1 MTILS
6 EIVDYKEQLLKDGY
20 YHDKLQNLKEVKHN
34 NKSRLTD
41 ALIKNDNLT
50 LIAEIK
56 SKSPSVKA
64 FQQTNIFKQV
74 SDYELYGANAISVL
88 TDERYFGGSFERLQ
102 QISETTQLPVLCKDF
117 IIDPLQI
124 DVAQKAGASIILLI
138 VNILTDEKLRQLYQ
152 YASSKGLEV
161 LVEVHDG
168 IELQRAYQLNPQIIG
183 VNNRDLKSFNTD
195 VKHTNQILKC
205 KKENYLYISESGIH
219 SQQEVKQIV
228 KSGIDGLLVG
238 GALMNCNE
246 LEHFIPSLKL
256 KKVKQ

>member
-20 YHDKLQNLKEVKHN
+20 YHDKLQNLKGVKHK

-64 FQQTNIFKQV
+64 FQQTNIIKQV
-74 SDYELYGANAISVL
+74 SDYERYGANAISVL

-117 IIDPLQI
+117 IID
-124 DVAQKAGASIILLI
+124 AS
-138 VNILTDEKLRQLYQ
+138 N
-152 YASSKGLEV
+152 
-161 LVEVHDG
+161 
-168 IELQRAYQLNPQIIG
+168 
-183 VNNRDLKSFNTD
+183 
-195 VKHTNQILKC
+195 
-205 KKENYLYISESGIH
+205 
-219 SQQEVKQIV
+219 
-228 KSGIDGLLVG
+228 
-238 GALMNCNE
+238 
-246 LEHFIPSLKL
+246 
-256 KKVKQ
+256 

>member
-20 YHDKLQNLKEVKHN
+20 YHDKLQNLKGVKHK

-64 FQQTNIFKQV
+64 FQQTNIIKQV
-74 SDYELYGANAISVL
+74 SDYERYGANAISVL

-117 IIDPLQI
+117 IIDPLP
-124 DVAQKAGASIILLI
+124 
-138 VNILTDEKLRQLYQ
+138 N
-152 YASSKGLEV
+152 
-161 LVEVHDG
+161 
-168 IELQRAYQLNPQIIG
+168 
-183 VNNRDLKSFNTD
+183 
-195 VKHTNQILKC
+195 
-205 KKENYLYISESGIH
+205 
-219 SQQEVKQIV
+219 
-228 KSGIDGLLVG
+228 
-238 GALMNCNE
+238 
-246 LEHFIPSLKL
+246 
-256 KKVKQ
+256 

>member
-20 YHDKLQNLKEVKHN
+20 YHDKLQNLKGVKHK

-64 FQQTNIFKQV
+64 FQQTNIIKQV
-74 SDYELYGANAISVL
+74 SDYERYGANAISVL

-124 DVAQKAGASIILLI
+124 DVA
-138 VNILTDEKLRQLYQ
+138 
-152 YASSKGLEV
+152 
-161 LVEVHDG
+161 
-168 IELQRAYQLNPQIIG
+168 
-183 VNNRDLKSFNTD
+183 
-195 VKHTNQILKC
+195 
-205 KKENYLYISESGIH
+205 
-219 SQQEVKQIV
+219 
-228 KSGIDGLLVG
+228 
-238 GALMNCNE
+238 
-246 LEHFIPSLKL
+246 
-256 KKVKQ
+256 

>member
-20 YHDKLQNLKEVKHN
+20 YHDKLQNLKGVKHK

-64 FQQTNIFKQV
+64 FQQTNIIKQV
-74 SDYELYGANAISVL
+74 SDYERYGANAISVL

-117 IIDPLQI
+117 IIDHFKLMLHKSRCFNYFTHCKYSYRRK
-124 DVAQKAGASIILLI
+124 VTTTLSI
-138 VNILTDEKLRQLYQ
+138 
-152 YASSKGLEV
+152 
-161 LVEVHDG
+161 
-168 IELQRAYQLNPQIIG
+168 
-183 VNNRDLKSFNTD
+183 
-195 VKHTNQILKC
+195 C
-205 KKENYLYISESGIH
+205 K
-219 SQQEVKQIV
+219 
-228 KSGIDGLLVG
+228 
-238 GALMNCNE
+238 
-246 LEHFIPSLKL
+246 F
-256 KKVKQ
+256 

>member
-20 YHDKLQNLKEVKHN
+20 YHDKLQNLKGVKHK

-64 FQQTNIFKQV
+64 FQQTNIIKQV
-74 SDYELYGANAISVL
+74 SDYERYGANAISVL

-102 QISETTQLPVLCKDF
+102 QISETTQLPVLCQDF

>member
-20 YHDKLQNLKEVKHN
+20 YHDKLQNLKGVKHK

-64 FQQTNIFKQV
+64 FQQTNIIKQV
-74 SDYELYGANAISVL
+74 SDYERYGANAISVL

-124 DVAQKAGASIILLI
+124 DVAQSRCFNYFTHCKYSYRRKVTTTLSI
-138 VNILTDEKLRQLYQ
+138 
-152 YASSKGLEV
+152 
-161 LVEVHDG
+161 
-168 IELQRAYQLNPQIIG
+168 
-183 VNNRDLKSFNTD
+183 
-195 VKHTNQILKC
+195 C
-205 KKENYLYISESGIH
+205 K
-219 SQQEVKQIV
+219 
-228 KSGIDGLLVG
+228 
-238 GALMNCNE
+238 
-246 LEHFIPSLKL
+246 F
-256 KKVKQ
+256 

>member
-20 YHDKLQNLKEVKHN
+20 YHDKLQNLKGVKHK

-64 FQQTNIFKQV
+64 FQQTNIIKQV
-74 SDYELYGANAISVL
+74 SDYERYGANAISVL

-117 IIDPLQI
+117 IIDT
-124 DVAQKAGASIILLI
+124 S
-138 VNILTDEKLRQLYQ
+138 N
-152 YASSKGLEV
+152 
-161 LVEVHDG
+161 
-168 IELQRAYQLNPQIIG
+168 
-183 VNNRDLKSFNTD
+183 
-195 VKHTNQILKC
+195 
-205 KKENYLYISESGIH
+205 
-219 SQQEVKQIV
+219 
-228 KSGIDGLLVG
+228 
-238 GALMNCNE
+238 
-246 LEHFIPSLKL
+246 
-256 KKVKQ
+256 